1 MSFFIGESFLIPVPR
16 TEAPLD
22 APPLRWGIIG
32 PGRIASTFVESLTAY
47 TRQRI
52 VAVGSRSID
61 TALNFAKRFEG
72 CNAVGSYEELVKHA
86 GVDIVYVST
95 PHSFHHQCVM
105 LALEAGKHVLVEKP
119 FAINAHQA
127 KEMAQ
132 TAQQKGLFLMEAMW
146 PRFLPAFDSVRQIL
160 SAGILGEITSVV
172 ADFGEYFRP
181 DPAHRLFSPD
191 LAGGALLDLG
201 VYLVSLS
208 SLLVGTASRVTAVGH
223 FTSTGVDAQVC
234 AILENGR
241 GALSTL
247 FTTLAGPTPTGAF
260 IAGMKGTL
268 RLDSPFYVLG
278 RITVTSLDRWIERTR
293 EFDIRTPA
301 AGLCYE
307 AAEAARRIA
316 QGSTESP
323 YLPLQESIAI
333 LETLD
338 RIREQLAS
346 LFF

>member
-1 MSFFIGESFLIPVPR
+1 MIDESFLIPVPC

-22 APPLRWGIIG
+22 APALGWGIIG
-32 PGRIASTFVESLTAY
+32 PGRIASTFAESLAAH

-52 VAVGSRSID
+52 VAIGSRSIE
-61 TALNFAKRFEG
+61 TASNFAKHFDG
-72 CNAVGSYEELVKHA
+72 CDAVRSYEELVKHPA
-86 GVDIVYVST
+86 LDIVYVST

-132 TAQQKGLFLMEAMW
+132 TAEQKGLFLMEAMW
-146 PRFLPAFDSVRQIL
+146 PRFLPAFDSVRQIV
-160 SAGILGEITSVV
+160 SKGILGEITSVV
-172 ADFGEYFRP
+172 ADLGEYFRP

-208 SLLVGTASRVTAVGH
+208 SLLVGTPSRISALGQ

-234 AILENGR
+234 AILENRR

-247 FTTLAGPTPTGAF
+247 FTTLAAPTPTGAF
-260 IAGMKGTL
+260 IAGTKGTL
-268 RLDSPFYVLG
+268 RLDSPFYVPG
-278 RITVTSLDRWIERTR
+278 RITVTSLDRSIERTR

-301 AGLCYE
+301 GGLCYE

-323 YLPLQESIAI
+323 YMPLQESVAI

-346 LFF
+346 H